1 MIFNNLKKVNVQYG
15 ILLDSEIPSIIF
27 SNVKKNKNYSNL
39 LCPAITSQKDKF
51 FFIKSF
57 INIDI
62 KIFFN
67 KEINSYDYSYEFD
80 KKLHPPYNNV
90 HNLIKESI
98 SLIETNDIV
107 TFQVVLP
114 YYFLTDTKD
123 LSITLLDPNLE
134 TDNLEFLSGSFNIYS
149 WCRSINLAYAVKDK
163 KKKATLKLK
172 IDEPIIKI
180 MFNYPIN
187 LKFIYFNEK
196 QLNFIKSHLNIAGY
210 RKNINQIYKTLL
222 SRRPKKLLD

>member
-1 MIFNNLKKVNVQYG
+1 M
-15 ILLDSEIPSIIF
+15 
-27 SNVKKNKNYSNL
+27 
-39 LCPAITSQKDKF
+39 
-51 FFIKSF
+51 
-57 INIDI
+57 
-62 KIFFN
+62 
-67 KEINSYDYSYEFD
+67 
-80 KKLHPPYNNV
+80 
-90 HNLIKESI
+90 
-98 SLIETNDIV
+98 
-107 TFQVVLP
+107 
-114 YYFLTDTKD
+114 
-123 LSITLLDPNLE
+123 
-134 TDNLEFLSGSFNIYS
+134 SGSFNIYS

>member
-15 ILLDSEIPSIIF
+15 ILLDSKIPSIIF

-80 KKLHPPYNNV
+80 KKLHPPYEYLVNRNNPIAV
-90 HNLIKESI
+90 
-98 SLIETNDIV
+98 
-107 TFQVVLP
+107 
-114 YYFLTDTKD
+114 D
-123 LSITLLDPNLE
+123 L
-134 TDNLEFLSGSFNIYS
+134 
-149 WCRSINLAYAVKDK
+149 
-163 KKKATLKLK
+163 
-172 IDEPIIKI
+172 
-180 MFNYPIN
+180 
-187 LKFIYFNEK
+187 
-196 QLNFIKSHLNIAGY
+196 
-210 RKNINQIYKTLL
+210 
-222 SRRPKKLLD
+222 